1 MGWANASYK
10 DAVIEAIGL
19 PVANGKAAARLISP
33 VADLSDESRT
43 ALRRYSVSEFAGQED
58 GKALNRALLSG
69 DQSHSD
75 WVRSLDD
82 AFVWAFKK
90 DILLWRGGETSPNGE
105 PNPAYTSTSLVER
118 QARQFRSRG
127 SGAIA
132 AIVLPAGSRIAL
144 PSYVWGEGDDERTLG
159 VVRREVEILLPRG
172 TQFGHIATVDP
183 FEGQGNSS
191 VRVRVMR
198 ATVPN
203 FDMAKE
209 QELSE
214 APTPV

>member
-10 DAVIEAIGL
+10 DAVIEAIGM
-19 PVANGKAAARLISP
+19 PVANGKSAARLITP

-58 GKALNRALLSG
+58 GKALNRALRSG

-75 WVRSLDD
+75 WIQSLDG
-82 AFVWAFKK
+82 AFVWAFKN
-90 DILLWRGGETSPNGE
+90 DILLWRGGETTPYGE

-144 PSYVWGEGDDERTLG
+144 PSYVWGAGDDERTLG

-172 TQFGHIATVDP
+172 TEFGHIATVDP
-183 FEGQGNSS
+183 FQGKANSS
-191 VRVRVMR
+191 VRVRVMK

-203 FDMAKE
+203 FDLAME
-209 QELSE
+209 QESSE
-214 APTPV
+214 VLAPV

>member
-10 DAVIEAIGL
+10 DAVIEVIGT
-19 PVANGKAAARLISP
+19 PVANGKSAARLITS
-33 VADLSDESRT
+33 VADLADKSRA

-69 DQSHSD
+69 EQTHSD
-75 WVRSLDD
+75 WVRALDG

-90 DILLWRGGETSPNGE
+90 DILLWRGGETSPYGE

-144 PSYVWGEGDDERTLG
+144 PSYVWGAGDDERTLG

-172 TQFGHIATVDP
+172 TEFGHIATIDP
-183 FEGQGNSS
+183 FQGKSNSN
-191 VRVRVMR
+191 VRVRVIK
-198 ATVPN
+198 ATVPS
-203 FDMAKE
+203 FDLIME
-209 QELSE
+209 QERVE